1 MSTLQDVVDAA
12 REPLNDEDKVRYPD
26 PALLRH
32 ANAGIRRAYQVRPD
46 LRLGSYATPVVDKT
60 LTDAFPLDDAYF
72 QAIVD
77 YVVFRAETKD
87 DEHVNSNRVT
97 VFLNSFSQAL
107 LQ

>member
-1 MSTLQDVVDAA
+1 MSTMQDVADAA
-12 REPLNDEDKVRYPD
+12 REPLNDEDKVRYTD
-26 PALLRH
+26 TALLRY

-46 LRLGSYATPVVDKT
+46 LRLGSFTTPIADKT
-60 LTDAFPLDDAYF
+60 LADPFPMDEAYL

-77 YVVFRAETKD
+77 YVVFRAETRD

-97 VFLNSFSQAL
+97 VFMNSFSQAL

>member
-1 MSTLQDVVDAA
+1 MSTMQDVADAA
-12 REPLNDEDKVRYPD
+12 REPLNDEDKVRYTD
-26 PALLRH
+26 TALLRY

-46 LRLGSYATPVVDKT
+46 LRLGNFTTPITDKA
-60 LTDAFPLDDAYF
+60 LTDAFPLDEAYL

-97 VFLNSFSQAL
+97 VFMNSFSQAL